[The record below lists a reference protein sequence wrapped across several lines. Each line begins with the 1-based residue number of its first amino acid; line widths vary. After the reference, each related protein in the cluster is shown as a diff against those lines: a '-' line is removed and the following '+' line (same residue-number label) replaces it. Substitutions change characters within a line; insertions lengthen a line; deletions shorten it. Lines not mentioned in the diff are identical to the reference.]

1 MARFVAAFLAAALAP
16 SSPADAGDLRLRSVA
31 TGLSRPLALTHAGDR
46 SGRLFVAEQ
55 TGRIRILAG
64 GRLLAE
70 PFLDLSDRISCCGER
85 GLLGLAFHPRY
96 VENGLFYVGYTDPA
110 GDTVISRFSV
120 SGDLDRADP
129 DSELVILTFDQ
140 PASNHN
146 NGQLA
151 FGPDGFL
158 YIGAGDGGGA
168 GDTAD
173 NAQSLDTLLGKILR
187 IDVDHGAPYAIPSGN
202 PFVGEPGAQ
211 DEIWAYGL
219 RNPWRFSFDRRT
231 GDLFVGDVGQG
242 DWEEI
247 DRQPAKSR
255 GGENYGWRRMEGN
268 HCFNPATGCES
279 PGLVLPILEYSHA
292 EGCSVTGG
300 FVYRGSR
307 LLEHFGT
314 YVFGDYCS
322 GTIWGAVEDGAGG
335 WVRSTLVNSSRAI
348 SSFGEDA
355 AGEIYV
361 LHHDDAGA
369 ALRIVGDLILAAD
382 HEDGDT
388 SDWTGA
394 SGAVEVVAPG
404 LSGTAFALSVPVDG
418 TATASF
424 VRSRKPKR
432 EKAVRVGFRL
442 DADRVDLDGGE
453 VTILRLVGK
462 GTPHVELALE
472 QRRKKYR
479 VVLRARGDD
488 GGFRRIGRFRVP
500 RRGETHVMVEWRRAS
515 GAGTADGLVRLF
527 RNGEPKAEA
536 LDLDNRGL
544 RIDQVFLG
552 LPDGSA
558 GLDASGRFLV
568 DEFAMTP

>member
-1 MARFVAAFLAAALAP
+1 MAAPALLP
-16 SSPADAGDLRLRSVA
+16 PAEAGDLRLRSVA
-31 TGLSRPLALTHAGDR
+31 TGLSLPLALTHAGDR
-46 SGRLFVAEQ
+46 SGRLFIAEQ
-55 TGRIRILAG
+55 TGRIRVLSG
-64 GRLLAE
+64 GRLSPE

-96 VENGLFYVGYTDPA
+96 AENGLFYVGYTDPA

-120 SGDLDRADP
+120 SADPDRADP
-129 DSELVILTFDQ
+129 GSELILLTFDQ

-158 YIGAGDGGGA
+158 YVGAGDGGGA

-187 IDVDHGAPYAIPSGN
+187 IDVDRGAPYAVPPGN
-202 PFVGEPGAQ
+202 PFLGEPGAQ

-219 RNPWRFSFDRRT
+219 RNPWRFSFDRQT
-231 GDLFVGDVGQG
+231 GDLYLGDVGQG

-255 GGENYGWRRMEGN
+255 GGENYGWRRMEGT
-268 HCFNPATGCES
+268 HCFNPPTGCES

-300 FVYRGSR
+300 FVYRGAR
-307 LLEHFGT
+307 LLEHLGT
-314 YVFGDYCS
+314 YLFGDYCS
-322 GTIWGAVEDGAGG
+322 GTVWGAVEDGSGG
-335 WVRSTLVNSSRAI
+335 WTRSTLINSNRAI

-355 AGEIYV
+355 AGEIYL

-369 ALRIVGDLILAAD
+369 AFRIVGDLILAAD
-382 HEDGDT
+382 HEGGDT
-388 SDWTGA
+388 SEWTGA
-394 SGAVEVVAPG
+394 GGAVEVAAPG
-404 LSGTAFALSVPVDG
+404 LFGTAFALSVPVDG

-442 DADRVDLDGGE
+442 DADRVDLGGGE
-453 VTILRLVGK
+453 VTILRLVGR
-462 GTPHVELALE
+462 GASHVELALE
-472 QRRKKYR
+472 QRRKRYR
-479 VVLRARGDD
+479 VVLRARGDAGD
-488 GGFRRIGRFRVP
+488 FRRIGRVRVP
-500 RRGETHVMVEWRRAS
+500 RRGEAHVMVEWRRATAP
-515 GAGTADGLVRLF
+515 GAADGLARLYK
-527 RNGEPKAEA
+527 NGEPKAEA

-544 RIDQVFLG
+544 RVDSVLLG

-558 GLDASGRFLV
+558 GLDASGRFRV